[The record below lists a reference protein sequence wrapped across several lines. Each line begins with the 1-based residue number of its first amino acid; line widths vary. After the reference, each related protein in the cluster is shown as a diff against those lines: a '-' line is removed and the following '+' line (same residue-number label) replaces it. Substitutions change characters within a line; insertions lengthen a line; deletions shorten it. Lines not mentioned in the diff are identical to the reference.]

1 MRIQLVDTSSRD
13 HLLPLTFTRPV
24 AALRC
29 GILTVAEKYT
39 RRGHEVG
46 YGTQEYL
53 SKKFPA
59 LQASEVCID
68 GGVCPTDAFLE
79 TVSALEEGQSLCKG
93 DAVIAWKGA
102 QPSDTSGS
110 TCYNEPLTIL
120 ARPW

>member
-53 SKKFPA
+53 SKKFPG
-59 LQASEVCID
+59 LQAPEVCID

-79 TVSALEEGQSLCKG
+79 AVLAQRRCGHCLEG
-93 DAVIAWKGA
+93 
-102 QPSDTSGS
+102 
-110 TCYNEPLTIL
+110 
-120 ARPW
+120 RPTLGYKRQYQLR

>member
-46 YGTQEYL
+46 YATQEYL
-53 SKKFPA
+53 SKKFPG
-59 LQASEVCID
+59 LQAPEVCID

-79 TVSALEEGQSLCKG
+79 TVLALEEGQSCARAMPSLAFKG
-93 DAVIAWKGA
+93 V
-102 QPSDTSGS
+102 QPWEDERQ
-110 TCYNEPLTIL
+110 YLL
-120 ARPW
+120 Q